1 MEDSPEKS
9 FLVARMEISISI
21 QPLNLAKKPQTFRR
35 VTGKLSQR
43 ATPDLGPKWVY
54 FVPKREIISLKLPQT
69 GNGRTRNKTSW
80 HVLEQRTSEISESW
94 CLKQKNRD
102 EFPSSGSTGRTH
114 FQSFYY
120 ILNHNLISWRDRDL
134 SILTNRASKTLVF
147 MRGVGKENA
156 NCQLLSTRAKISIE
170 HFQSLSRE
178 LITLLI

>member
-1 MEDSPEKS
+1 MAFSLYNGRLSWEEFSGS
-9 FLVARMEISISI
+9 RMEISISI
-21 QPLNLAKKPQTFRR
+21 QPLNLSKKPQTFRR

-43 ATPDLGPKWVY
+43 ATLALGPKWVY

-102 EFPSSGSTGRTH
+102 EFPSSGSTGRSC

-120 ILNHNLISWRDRDL
+120 ILNHNLISWRDGDL
-134 SILTNRASKTLVF
+134 SILTIRASKMLVF
-147 MRGVGKENA
+147 TRGWEKKMQIVNSYLPGLKSQLSIFKACQEN
-156 NCQLLSTRAKISIE
+156 
-170 HFQSLSRE
+170 
-178 LITLLI
+178 